1 MSHLGG
7 LGELLGGVGGLVLAV
22 GGLIVICFLG
32 YLLLAAVVESAAFI
46 LKYLGGPLIIA
57 AGIWVIVA
65 YGTSGGG
72 WFVGL
77 CLIAWGAAVLK
88 DVLDSN

>member
-1 MSHLGG
+1 VLPRLYAFSGSR
-7 LGELLGGVGGLVLAV
+7 GECG
-22 GGLIVICFLG
+22 
-32 YLLLAAVVESAAFI
+32 
-46 LKYLGGPLIIA
+46 GGPLIIA

-77 CLIAWGAAVLK
+77 CLISWGAAVLK
-88 DVLDSN
+88 DVLESNWR